1 MLQAGDAALVSQLSF
16 AKFELVWLMLI
27 IEVFRFLVFYG
38 GGFVGLLPSDPAST
52 PLPAMIY
59 FLPIVIAQIA
69 ITTLHS
75 TYDRQWVI
83 PTALIV
89 ALTLA
94 STLVWYLWPLVVI
107 TLECLFGSI
116 SCPFWTSV
124 LYIVDFIMAI
134 AASFLIFAAFWSIIS
149 YAYGFAMREELTAYP
164 QTYGALSN
172 AAIADPGYDQ
182 ELEQEEEDAKA
193 AGKRPR
199 VAPNRDAMDSAE
211 EDEDEEQEQGGETPT
226 EQDEGR
232 GAIPSEQSG
241 ARVVRRHKRD
251 KVRQDSGTVSA
262 TTKYD

>member
-27 IEVFRFLVFYG
+27 IEVFRFLIFYG
-38 GGFVGLLPSDPAST
+38 GGFIGLLPSDPAST

-59 FLPIVIAQIA
+59 FLPIVIAQVTV
-69 ITTLHS
+69 TTLHS

-89 ALTLA
+89 ALTLI
-94 STLVWYLWPLVVI
+94 STLVWYLWPVVVI

-124 LYIVDFIMAI
+124 LYIIDFLMAI
-134 AASFLIFAAFWSIIS
+134 GASFLILAALWSIIS

-172 AAIADPGYDQ
+172 ASIADPGYDPD
-182 ELEQEEEDAKA
+182 LEQEEEDAKA

-211 EDEDEEQEQGGETPT
+211 EEEEEEEQGEEQSPT
-226 EQDEGR
+226 EEDEGR
-232 GAIPSEQSG
+232 GVTQREQSG
-241 ARVVRRHKRD
+241 ARVVSRHKRG
-251 KVRQDSGTVSA
+251 KGRQDSTTVSA